1 MPIDPIVIIGAG
13 PSGLLLARYLELY
26 RIPVV
31 IYERDSS
38 PTHRPQGGSL
48 DLHDETS
55 LKALKETGLLDEAKS
70 YMRAEGEAMK
80 IVDKGGKIW
89 YDENDKVVKAHTG
102 FHEGGPVTGRPEID
116 RYGHFYYSSEI
127 PLV

>member
-1 MPIDPIVIIGAG
+1 MPMDPIVIIGAG
-13 PSGLLLARYLELY
+13 PSGLLLARYLELH

-48 DLHDETS
+48 DLHDETG
-55 LKALKETGLLDEAKS
+55 LKALKETGLLDEAKW

-80 IVDKGGKIW
+80 IVDKSGKIW
-89 YDENDKVVKAHTG
+89 YDENDKVVKAHMG
-102 FHEGGPVTGRPEID
+102 FHEGGPVTDRPEID
-116 RYGHFYYSSEI
+116 RYGYFY
-127 PLV
+127 

>member
-13 PSGLLLARYLELY
+13 PSGLLLARYLELH

-48 DLHDETS
+48 DLHD
-55 LKALKETGLLDEAKS
+55 L
-70 YMRAEGEAMK
+70 
-80 IVDKGGKIW
+80 
-89 YDENDKVVKAHTG
+89 
-102 FHEGGPVTGRPEID
+102 
-116 RYGHFYYSSEI
+116 
-127 PLV
+127 

>member
-48 DLHDETS
+48 DLHDETG

-89 YDENDKVVKAHTG
+89 YDENDKVVKTHTG